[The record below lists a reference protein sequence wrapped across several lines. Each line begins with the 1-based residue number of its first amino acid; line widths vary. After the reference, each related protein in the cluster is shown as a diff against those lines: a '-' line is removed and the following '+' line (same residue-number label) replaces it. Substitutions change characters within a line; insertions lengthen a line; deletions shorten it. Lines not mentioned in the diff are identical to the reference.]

1 MEGNFN
7 KLKDFILKQ
16 VVERSMEFKIDLLKF
31 EEGEFRRR
39 IDMAFKSILRENR
52 ISLKP
57 SEQQEVRNEIMS
69 YFLGLG
75 PIDKLLKDP
84 DVSEI
89 MINGPR
95 QVYVE
100 KKGNIELTDI
110 FFRDDEHLLYFVE
123 RILSSMGRQ
132 LTELEP
138 YIDAR
143 LNDGS
148 RVNLVKSPVSSTGPI
163 LTIRKY
169 SHRILNIDELINL
182 GTLNSLAAEFLKACV
197 ISRVNLLVCGG
208 AGSGKTTLLNAL
220 VSLAPEKERIIT
232 IEETRELQI
241 NRKHWVPLETR
252 PPNIEGKGEIT
263 IRDLLRNSLHMRP
276 DRIIVGEVRSSEV
289 LDMIQ
294 AMNTGHDG
302 SMTTL
307 HANSTLDAIERLE
320 VLSLMSSVNIS
331 SEVAKRQIISALDL
345 IIQIERL
352 PDGSRKIIQISEI
365 EKAKEYVLK
374 DIFVLEEDSN
384 GVGWLK
390 FTGNIP
396 KFYSRLRRKANYSSK
411 EFEQGS

>member
-148 RVNLVKSPVSSTGPI
+148 RVNLVKSPVSSNLI
-163 LTIRKY
+163 LFRSKVFFGVDFQ
-169 SHRILNIDELINL
+169 ILK
-182 GTLNSLAAEFLKACV
+182 SFLLTDSAGKSDFTNFHAC
-197 ISRVNLLVCGG
+197 
-208 AGSGKTTLLNAL
+208 T
-220 VSLAPEKERIIT
+220 
-232 IEETRELQI
+232 
-241 NRKHWVPLETR
+241 
-252 PPNIEGKGEIT
+252 
-263 IRDLLRNSLHMRP
+263 
-276 DRIIVGEVRSSEV
+276 
-289 LDMIQ
+289 
-294 AMNTGHDG
+294 
-302 SMTTL
+302 
-307 HANSTLDAIERLE
+307 
-320 VLSLMSSVNIS
+320 
-331 SEVAKRQIISALDL
+331 
-345 IIQIERL
+345 
-352 PDGSRKIIQISEI
+352 
-365 EKAKEYVLK
+365 
-374 DIFVLEEDSN
+374 
-384 GVGWLK
+384 
-390 FTGNIP
+390 
-396 KFYSRLRRKANYSSK
+396 
-411 EFEQGS
+411 